1 MDAAGYIRNDVSC
14 VHETRSFHC
23 TRMYNGKK
31 CVIIPS
37 GKPHGDDRGFSH
49 ICLLQSLYNF
59 WNKMAGNYPKT
70 VTQSA
75 LADIRNF
82 GKQGFNANL
91 LRRSELRYRF
101 GRTVDIKHPH
111 PHHKRNF
118 RNLLPDVS
126 KPDNTKRFPRQLKN
140 LSLPVPIYTR
150 YS

>member
-1 MDAAGYIRNDVSC
+1 MDAAGYIRNDVSATAG
-14 VHETRSFHC
+14 TRSFHC

-75 LADIRNF
+75 LADIMNNF
-82 GKQGFNANL
+82 LTEKADRLSVFGQPLSIHNTED
-91 LRRSELRYRF
+91 SEF
-101 GRTVDIKHPH
+101 WIASP
-111 PHHKRNF
+111 
-118 RNLLPDVS
+118 
-126 KPDNTKRFPRQLKN
+126 
-140 LSLPVPIYTR
+140 
-150 YS
+150 